1 MKKKDQINIIPM
13 LKEHWKEVSRIYRVG
28 IKTGIATFEK
38 EVPGW
43 SKWDASHLKDCRW
56 VALKQGKVAGW
67 AALSKVSDR
76 CCYKGVAEVS
86 IYVDPYLHHEGIGS
100 QLLEKLIS
108 SSEKQCIWTLQAG
121 IFSENIPS
129 INLHRKLG
137 FRILGIREKLGK
149 LNDTWKDVMFME
161 RRSKRVGID

>member
-1 MKKKDQINIIPM
+1 MKKKGKIIVTSM
-13 LKEHWKEVSRIYRVG
+13 LKEHWKDVSRIYKLG
-28 IKTGIATFEK
+28 IETGISTFEK

-56 VALKQGKVAGW
+56 IALSSGKVTGW

-86 IYVDPYLHHEGIGS
+86 IYVDPSFNHQGIGS
-100 QLLEKLIS
+100 LLLERLIL
-108 SSEKQCIWTLQAG
+108 SSETKGIWTLQAG

-129 INLHRKLG
+129 INLHRKFGL
-137 FRILGIREKLGK
+137 RLVGIREKLGK
-149 LNDTWKDVMFME
+149 INDQWKDIILME
-161 RRSKRVGID
+161 RRSKRVGIE